1 MHARAVQMYNKLFG
15 RSTLLLITLA
25 AGVAATASGT
35 AWAQNQT
42 SSGPP
47 AGHPTMQANMTLESA
62 KEQYTAV
69 WNRTEFNAT
78 FSTFVEPLSAAG
90 YGVYQEHG
98 SVFRP
103 GETIVLYV
111 EPVAFGYKQIPDGN
125 GSALYLMNMTADYVI
140 SSSNGTELQTIQ
152 DVPVGSIVSH
162 KPNTELYL
170 ELTLT
175 QAQPFPAGDY
185 NIKYTIT
192 DEVSGKSFSL
202 EKQIKVAETSG
213 MA

>member
-1 MHARAVQMYNKLFG
+1 MYNKLFSQG
-15 RSTLLLITLA
+15 TLLVIALVI
-25 AGVAATASGT
+25 GVAVTTQGIAL
-35 AWAQNQT
+35 AQNQT

-47 AGHPTMQANMTLESA
+47 AGQPPTQANMTLDSA
-62 KEQYTAV
+62 KEQYTAA
-69 WNRTEFNAT
+69 WNRAAFNSSFNT
-78 FSTFVEPLSAAG
+78 FIEPLSAAG
-90 YGVYQEHG
+90 YGVYQEHD

-111 EPVAFGYKQIPDGN
+111 EPVAFGYKQISDDN

-140 SSSNGTELQTIQ
+140 ASSNGTELQTIQ

-162 KPNTELYL
+162 RPNTELYL

-175 QAQPFPAGDY
+175 QAKPFPAGDY
-185 NIKYTIT
+185 SIKYTIT
-192 DEVSGKSFSL
+192 DEVSGKSFQL
-202 EKQIKVAETSG
+202 EKQIKVEQASG